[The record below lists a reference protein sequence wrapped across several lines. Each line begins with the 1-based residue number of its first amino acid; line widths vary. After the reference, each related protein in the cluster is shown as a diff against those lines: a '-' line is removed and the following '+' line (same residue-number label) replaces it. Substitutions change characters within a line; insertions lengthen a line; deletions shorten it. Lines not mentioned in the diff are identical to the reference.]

1 MEAIFSAS
9 MNSSQT
15 LPTTTTLLGRNPS
28 GAGSQEN
35 VILGD
40 CIAGLLRKVSHGE
53 HQRVVHRVGGSGRP
67 MKHCNPVAEAP
78 EDNLALRQAAPWH
91 SGW

>member
-15 LPTTTTLLGRNPS
+15 LPTTTTSLGRNPS

-53 HQRVVHRVGGSGRP
+53 HQRVVHRVARIIGMLLPLKLRELMRNPDDAGGLLVCFGG
-67 MKHCNPVAEAP
+67 N
-78 EDNLALRQAAPWH
+78 
-91 SGW
+91 